1 MAITDLPTFTVN
13 GVLSSDYGIYVLRT
27 NDEDFPE
34 RDYETVEIPNRTG
47 NLILD
52 NGRWKNKNVV
62 YKCVCFDSP
71 SRNVPR
77 FIGVFTKAGTDV
89 RIEDTIHSD
98 YMKLG
103 KFKGGTQP
111 KFKPY
116 KTAATFDLVFDCDP
130 RKWDISG
137 EETGYNVWYDTRV
150 DGNVRWNMST
160 IDLADKLIAPRFQL
174 REIDTLEFGI
184 SNNDTFNA
192 DVTWRTIVKFNR
204 RAAAQV
210 IYDTETLHAYLAS
223 TGASI
228 DDAIATRYIPKIGDT
243 VCPVGNYKYFYIRNS
258 QYTGATSPSI
268 KINMRA
274 YSL

>member
-1 MAITDLPTFTVN
+1 MAITDLPIFSVN

-34 RDYETVEIPNRTG
+34 RDYESVEIPNRTG

-52 NGRWKNKNVV
+52 NGRWKNKNIV
-62 YKCVCFDSP
+62 YNCVCLDNP
-71 SRNVPR
+71 SLNVPR

-89 RIEDTIHSD
+89 RIEDTIHPD

-130 RKWDISG
+130 RKWDISNASA
-137 EETGYNVWYDTRV
+137 GYDVWYDLTTGSSIRF
-150 DGNVRWNMST
+150 DTSAYYWS
-160 IDLADKLIAPRFQL
+160 AKHIAPRFQL
-174 REIDTLEFGI
+174 RELGTLEFGYGD
-184 SNNDTFNA
+184 SDTYGEG
-192 DVTWRTIVKFNR
+192 VTWRTIVELNR
-204 RAAAQV
+204 RVAAQI
-210 IYDTETLHAYLAS
+210 IYDTETLHAYVLS

-228 DDAIATRYIPKIGDT
+228 DDAIDNRYVPQIGDS
-243 VCPVGNYKYFYIRNS
+243 VCPIEKGKYFYIRNS
-258 QYTGATSPSI
+258 VYSGATAPSL

-274 YSL
+274 FAL